1 MAFNWI
7 IFKGKGPVSK
17 PRKSKKAP
25 GQLPNALFQKT
36 ARSNYGRRLA
46 FAFAFAFIFELG
58 RFAFAFMFELAAGV
72 LGGAMVGAGVAVLV
86 RFALLLLALFD
97 VASPHPMPRAPIAK
111 TVASAILFIFL
122 NSSPVFSKVL

>member
-1 MAFNWI
+1 M
-7 IFKGKGPVSK
+7 
-17 PRKSKKAP
+17 
-25 GQLPNALFQKT
+25 
-36 ARSNYGRRLA
+36 A

-97 VASPHPMPRAPIAK
+97 VASPQPTPRAPIAR
-111 TVASAILFIFL
+111 TVASAIFFILL
-122 NSSPVFSKVL
+122 NSSPVFLKD